1 MTAATG
7 LKRLAIAVATMIA
20 AAFATLVALSFLMPA
35 AAVRDA
41 VDREI
46 HAVTGLEPVLRGSI
60 SISLFP
66 SGTVSFHNVLLG
78 NDPNGQPAVV
88 ADELIAHLRYFPLLA
103 GRIEIAD
110 VTLVRPT
117 ISVSFLPGGEL
128 NWSGLIQS
136 LAHALE
142 PDPGRTASFSEIGI
156 HEGTVIVHNE
166 YGGKDL
172 TDRLEGVEFQLAW
185 PSISRSFGANGRF
198 VWHDEPIEASLTL
211 SDFLAALSGDRSG
224 LKVRLSG
231 APLKVAFDGAAS
243 YQPALKVEGT
253 LSVDSP
259 SLRDAMHWTD
269 ASKLPFGGF
278 GRFALR
284 AQSKIGGGVVS
295 LSSVNVELDG
305 NTAEGALTLATD
317 GHRAVQGTLAA
328 DALDLTPYVSG
339 VRVLATN
346 ERNWNR
352 LPISLDGLTD
362 FDIDLRLSA
371 ASVKI
376 AGAQLGRTAIAANMR
391 GGKLDLAI
399 GEAQAFGGTAKGSLG
414 LVSTDGNAAV
424 SSRMQFIDVDLASCL
439 GQMFGVHKLE
449 GRGNLALN
457 LDGSGASVLALTST
471 LSGSAS
477 LTAHGGALAGVNVE
491 QWLRRLERRPLSGNG
506 DFRSGRTPFDQLTL
520 NLKIVQGVVSVD
532 DMHVDGP
539 AVRIAA
545 GGQALVPTREL
556 DLKGVAT
563 LISSATGNEF
573 ALPFIVQGQWD
584 DPIMLPDPQSL
595 IRRSGAAAPLLDAIK
610 DRTAGS
616 AVRSVIDQ
624 LLASPGALPRP
635 RGDARRLRCP
645 GPGGGSQKL
654 RITTDDIR
662 SAHSRELRELQL
674 IRRHSGARPQA
685 ASPEAI
691 FTNRGC
697 GFRAPRGGT
706 IANPHFTR
714 AADRSSRNVG

>member
-1 MTAATG
+1 M
-7 LKRLAIAVATMIA
+7 VA
-20 AAFATLVALSFLMPA
+20 AAFVTLVALSFLIPA
-35 AAVRDA
+35 TSVRDA

-78 NDPNGQPAVV
+78 NDPNGQAAVV

-117 ISVSFLPGGEL
+117 ITVDFQPNGES

-142 PDPGRTASFSEIGI
+142 PNPDRTASFSEIGI
-156 HEGTVIVHNE
+156 HEGTVIVHNAHA
-166 YGGKDL
+166 GKDSEE
-172 TDRLEGVEFQLAW
+172 RLDGVDFQLAW

-211 SDFLAALSGDRSG
+211 TDFLAALSGDRSG
-224 LKVRLSG
+224 LKLRLSG
-231 APLKVAFDGAAS
+231 APLKVAFDGAAT

-284 AQSKIGGGVVS
+284 AQSTIGGGAVS
-295 LSSVNVELDG
+295 LSGVNVELDG

-317 GHRAVQGTLAA
+317 GHRGVQGTLAA
-328 DALDLTPYVSG
+328 DALDLTPYISG
-339 VRVLATN
+339 IRVLATN

-362 FDIDLRLSA
+362 FDLDLRLSA

-414 LVSTDGNAAV
+414 LIGAEGSATVT
-424 SSRMQFIDVDLASCL
+424 SRLQFLDVDLASCL

-457 LDGSGASVLALTST
+457 LDGSGASVLALAST
-471 LSGSAS
+471 LNGSAN

-520 NLKIVQGVVSVD
+520 NLKVVQGVVSVD
-532 DMHVDGP
+532 DMHVEGP

-563 LISSATGNEF
+563 LISSTTGNEF
-573 ALPFIVQGQWD
+573 ALPFIVTGQWD
-584 DPIMLPDPQSL
+584 DPVMLPDPQSL

-610 DRTAGS
+610 ERTAGS

-624 LLASPGALPRP
+624 LLASPAATPAP
-635 RGDARRLRCP
+635 VS
-645 GPGGGSQKL
+645 GS
-654 RITTDDIR
+654 
-662 SAHSRELRELQL
+662 A
-674 IRRHSGARPQA
+674 AAPV
-685 ASPEAI
+685 ASP
-691 FTNRGC
+691 
-697 GFRAPRGGT
+697 AP
-706 IANPHFTR
+706 
-714 AADRSSRNVG
+714 AAAPKTSD

>member
-1 MTAATG
+1 M
-7 LKRLAIAVATMIA
+7 VA
-20 AAFATLVALSFLMPA
+20 AAFVTLVALSFLIPA
-35 AAVRDA
+35 TSVRDA

-78 NDPNGQPAVV
+78 NDPNGQAAVV

-117 ISVSFLPGGEL
+117 ITVDFQPNGES

-142 PDPGRTASFSEIGI
+142 PNPDRTASFSEIGI
-156 HEGTVIVHNE
+156 HEGTVIVHNAHA
-166 YGGKDL
+166 GKDSEE
-172 TDRLEGVEFQLAW
+172 RLDGVDFQLAW

-211 SDFLAALSGDRSG
+211 TDFLAALSGDRSG
-224 LKVRLSG
+224 LKLRLSG
-231 APLKVAFDGAAS
+231 APLKVAFDGAAT

-284 AQSKIGGGVVS
+284 AQSTIGGGAVS

-317 GHRAVQGTLAA
+317 GHRGVQGTLAA
-328 DALDLTPYVSG
+328 DALDLTPYISG
-339 VRVLATN
+339 IRVLATN

-362 FDIDLRLSA
+362 FDLDLRLSA

-414 LVSTDGNAAV
+414 LIGAEGSATVT
-424 SSRMQFIDVDLASCL
+424 SRLQFLDVDLASCL

-457 LDGSGASVLALTST
+457 LDGSGPSVLALAST
-471 LSGSAS
+471 LNGSAN

-520 NLKIVQGVVSVD
+520 NLKVVQGVVSVD
-532 DMHVDGP
+532 DMHVEGP

-563 LISSATGNEF
+563 LISSTTGNEF
-573 ALPFIVQGQWD
+573 ALPFIVTGQWD
-584 DPIMLPDPQSL
+584 DPVMLPDPQSL

-610 DRTAGS
+610 ERTAGS

-624 LLASPGALPRP
+624 LLASPAATP
-635 RGDARRLRCP
+635 AP
-645 GPGGGSQKL
+645 G
-654 RITTDDIR
+654 
-662 SAHSRELRELQL
+662 
-674 IRRHSGARPQA
+674 SGPAAAPAQVA
-685 ASPEAI
+685 APVASP
-691 FTNRGC
+691 
-697 GFRAPRGGT
+697 APT
-706 IANPHFTR
+706 
-714 AADRSSRNVG
+714 AAPKTSE

>member
-1 MTAATG
+1 M
-7 LKRLAIAVATMIA
+7 VA
-20 AAFATLVALSFLMPA
+20 AAFVTLVALSFLIPA
-35 AAVRDA
+35 TSVRDA

-78 NDPNGQPAVV
+78 NDPNGQAAVV

-117 ISVSFLPGGEL
+117 ITVDFQPNGES

-142 PDPGRTASFSEIGI
+142 PNPDRTASFSEIGI
-156 HEGTVIVHNE
+156 HEGTVIVHNAHA
-166 YGGKDL
+166 GKDSEE
-172 TDRLEGVEFQLAW
+172 RLDGVDFQLAW

-211 SDFLAALSGDRSG
+211 TDFLAALSGDRSG
-224 LKVRLSG
+224 LKLRLSG
-231 APLKVAFDGAAS
+231 APLKVAFDGAAT

-284 AQSKIGGGVVS
+284 AQSTIGGGAVS
-295 LSSVNVELDG
+295 LSGVNVELDG

-317 GHRAVQGTLAA
+317 GHRGVQGTLAA
-328 DALDLTPYVSG
+328 DALDLTPYISG
-339 VRVLATN
+339 IRVLATN

-362 FDIDLRLSA
+362 FDLDLRLSA
-371 ASVKI
+371 TSVKI

-414 LVSTDGNAAV
+414 LIGAEGSATV
-424 SSRMQFIDVDLASCL
+424 SSRLQFLDVDLASCL

-457 LDGSGASVLALTST
+457 LDGSGASVLALAST
-471 LSGSAS
+471 LNGSAN

-520 NLKIVQGVVSVD
+520 NLKVVQGVVSVD
-532 DMHVDGP
+532 DMHVEGP

-563 LISSATGNEF
+563 LISSTTGNEF
-573 ALPFIVQGQWD
+573 ALPFIVTGQWD
-584 DPIMLPDPQSL
+584 DPVMLPDPQSL

-610 DRTAGS
+610 ERTAGS

-624 LLASPGALPRP
+624 LLASPAATPAP
-635 RGDARRLRCP
+635 VS
-645 GPGGGSQKL
+645 GS
-654 RITTDDIR
+654 
-662 SAHSRELRELQL
+662 A
-674 IRRHSGARPQA
+674 AAPV
-685 ASPEAI
+685 ASP
-691 FTNRGC
+691 
-697 GFRAPRGGT
+697 AP
-706 IANPHFTR
+706 
-714 AADRSSRNVG
+714 AAAPKTSD

>member
-1 MTAATG
+1 
-7 LKRLAIAVATMIA
+7 
-20 AAFATLVALSFLMPA
+20 
-35 AAVRDA
+35 
-41 VDREI
+41 
-46 HAVTGLEPVLRGSI
+46 
-60 SISLFP
+60 
-66 SGTVSFHNVLLG
+66 
-78 NDPNGQPAVV
+78 
-88 ADELIAHLRYFPLLA
+88 
-103 GRIEIAD
+103 
-110 VTLVRPT
+110 
-117 ISVSFLPGGEL
+117 
-128 NWSGLIQS
+128 
-136 LAHALE
+136 
-142 PDPGRTASFSEIGI
+142 
-156 HEGTVIVHNE
+156 
-166 YGGKDL
+166 
-172 TDRLEGVEFQLAW
+172 
-185 PSISRSFGANGRF
+185 
-198 VWHDEPIEASLTL
+198 
-211 SDFLAALSGDRSG
+211 
-224 LKVRLSG
+224 
-231 APLKVAFDGAAS
+231 
-243 YQPALKVEGT
+243 
-253 LSVDSP
+253 
-259 SLRDAMHWTD
+259 
-269 ASKLPFGGF
+269 
-278 GRFALR
+278 
-284 AQSKIGGGVVS
+284 
-295 LSSVNVELDG
+295 
-305 NTAEGALTLATD
+305 
-317 GHRAVQGTLAA
+317 
-328 DALDLTPYVSG
+328 
-339 VRVLATN
+339 
-346 ERNWNR
+346 
-352 LPISLDGLTD
+352 
-362 FDIDLRLSA
+362 
-371 ASVKI
+371 
-376 AGAQLGRTAIAANMR
+376 MR

-624 LLASPGALPRP
+624 LLASPGASPAP
-635 RGDARRLRCP
+635 TATP
-645 GPGGGSQKL
+645 
-654 RITTDDIR
+654 
-662 SAHSRELRELQL
+662 
-674 IRRHSGARPQA
+674 A
-685 ASPEAI
+685 ASA
-691 FTNRGC
+691 
-697 GFRAPRGGT
+697 AP
-706 IANPHFTR
+706 AP
-714 AADRSSRNVG
+714 AAAPKSSE

>member
-1 MTAATG
+1 VTAATG

-46 HAVTGLEPVLRGSI
+46 HAVTGLEPVPRGSI

-117 ISVSFLPGGEL
+117 ISVSFLPGGES

-142 PDPGRTASFSEIGI
+142 PNPGRTASFSEIGI

-284 AQSKIGGGVVS
+284 AQSQIGGGVVS

-491 QWLRRLERRPLSGNG
+491 QWLHRLERRPLSGNG

-624 LLASPGALPRP
+624 LLASPGASPAP
-635 RGDARRLRCP
+635 TATP
-645 GPGGGSQKL
+645 
-654 RITTDDIR
+654 
-662 SAHSRELRELQL
+662 
-674 IRRHSGARPQA
+674 A
-685 ASPEAI
+685 ASA
-691 FTNRGC
+691 
-697 GFRAPRGGT
+697 AP
-706 IANPHFTR
+706 AP
-714 AADRSSRNVG
+714 AAAPKSSE